1 MSDVKSPMEIYV
13 THELPK
19 DTTPYS
25 PPLQAFVTYKPA
37 IKVVQNADT
46 FRRNAGKVTLNLDTE
61 RKVVSV
67 NGTDVGNFDLARLL
81 TVKETGN
88 SDTLKSVV
96 YKMSDN
102 ADTLM
107 KVISK
112 QVGNSE
118 TVRRIPYSSKNLNPS
133 QISISLQRGTLSDTF
148 QMTIPYDLD
157 LESLVKG
164 QIYDYPYHF
173 LVYESGGTGMMRTI
187 TGMYDVDKLLYTPFT
202 YHMRISNAT
211 ARDHAEQIAKLL
223 GKQLVCSIDN
233 FTPESNYTGRG
244 ATIQNLIGSLF
255 GWMEN
260 LPQRWINV
268 FIREDTLYIIQRGHE
283 LRAVDITGAAH
294 SRPEIDRKL
303 MRSVWSG
310 TSNTGHDAHGSL
322 TIEPLGYTGT
332 ISFGDSFCQYRAG
345 LLVFE
350 NNNGETVSY
359 SYDSD
364 DYLIQ
369 KVTKTK
375 DGQTI
380 TATYSYARSMAE
392 EKFLA
397 CETEVTEKQ
406 DESSAEWS
414 TRVTQH
420 SYIGNGWYGTRVYVD
435 GVYQGSS
442 IGNGKPGG
450 KTNRYVIDQSNLG
463 LGGKYANSGSSSGA
477 ALFDTEFPVKGKETL
492 KQLTR
497 DIEWLNRKTEERISM
512 DLWQFPHVLDFT
524 DRIIYKGNAYY
535 LESNQVVRTPTE
547 LKQSIEIVRWY

>member
-1 MSDVKSPMEIYV
+1 MSDVKSPMEVYV

-332 ISFGDSFCQYRAG
+332 ISFGDSFCRYKAG
-345 LLVFE
+345 LLVYE
-350 NNNGETVSY
+350 SNNGETVSY